1 MSKKIITY
9 TVMGLMLLGALLW
22 AIPPSVFAPSPA
34 KEPVTTTSST
44 SSVMLSTT
52 TTEENSSQDKYQKL
66 INHLTMKNTVLMAI
80 AFKGFRDEEYL
91 QPKKVLE
98 QAGFS
103 VNTTSTKM
111 GMAEG
116 TYGTTVVIDTDINK
130 VDPNDYLAL
139 VFSGGEGM
147 EKELDNPQFQ
157 KLAQDFVKAGKP
169 VAAICIAPALLAK
182 AGLLQGKKA
191 AVWSSPLYKKSIKI
205 LKANGAIY
213 EDKPVVRDG
222 NIITANGPAAAQQ
235 FGEAI
240 VNLLNK
246 K

>member
-1 MSKKIITY
+1 MNKKIITPII
-9 TVMGLMLLGALLW
+9 MGIMLLGMLLW
-22 AIPPSVFAPSPA
+22 MVPPSIFAPSPT
-34 KEPVTTTSST
+34 KEPTTTTSP
-44 SSVMLSTT
+44 VLSPT
-52 TTEENSSQDKYQKL
+52 TTEEVPSAENYKKL
-66 INHLTMKNTVLMAI
+66 MHPLIMKNTILMAI

-103 VNTTSTKM
+103 VDTTSTKI

-130 VDPNDYLAL
+130 VNPNDYLAL

-147 EKELDNPQFQ
+147 GKELDNPLFQ
-157 KLAQDFVKAGKP
+157 KLAQNFAQAGKP
-169 VAAICIAPALLAK
+169 VAAICVAPALLAK

-191 AVWSSPLYKKSIKI
+191 TVWSSSLYKTTIKI
-205 LKANGAIY
+205 LKDNGAIY
-213 EDKPVVRDG
+213 EDQPVVRDG
-222 NIITANGPAAAQQ
+222 NIITANGPEAAKQ

-240 VNLLNK
+240 VNLLNEK
-246 K
+246 

>member
-1 MSKKIITY
+1 MNKKIITPL
-9 TVMGLMLLGALLW
+9 VMGIMLLGILLW
-22 AIPPSVFAPSPA
+22 MIPPSIFAPRPTR
-34 KEPVTTTSST
+34 EPTTTSPA
-44 SSVMLSTT
+44 LSPT
-52 TTEENSSQDKYQKL
+52 TTEEVPSVDTYKKL
-66 INHLTMKNTVLMAI
+66 IPPQIMKNTILMAI

-91 QPKKVLE
+91 QPKKIFE

-130 VDPNDYLAL
+130 VDPSDYLAL

-147 EKELDNPQFQ
+147 AKELDNPLFQ
-157 KLAQDFVKAGKP
+157 KLAQNFARAGKP
-169 VAAICIAPALLAK
+169 VGAICIAPALLAK

-191 AVWSSPLYKKSIKI
+191 TVWSSPLYKESIKI
-205 LKANGAIY
+205 LKDNGAIY
-213 EDKPVVRDG
+213 EDRPVVRDG
-222 NIITANGPAAAQQ
+222 NIITANGPEAAEQ

-240 VNLLNK
+240 VDLLK
-246 K
+246 ESK